1 MPTKQISD
9 HKVILYKKNN
19 VFDMIYY
26 YYRKKTAT
34 YLILGTYSNK
44 RAKGLVK
51 KDSNRR
57 EAMKT
62 FADSVGKN
70 L

>member
-1 MPTKQISD
+1 MPIKQISD
-9 HKVILYKKNN
+9 HKLILYKKIM
-19 VFDMIYY
+19 FLIWFIIITG
-26 YYRKKTAT
+26 KKTAT

-57 EAMKT
+57 EAMKN
-62 FADSVGKN
+62 FADSFGKN